1 MSRRIQ
7 GLNSVIEYSKRHFWF
22 VLCLRLTPTY
32 LDDNPKVENFHKND
46 PLLFD
51 EQINDVCL
59 SSEETAMQR
68 MVGKEG
74 STDTMKT
81 L

>member
-1 MSRRIQ
+1 MSRTIQ
-7 GLNSVIEYSKRHFWF
+7 GLDSAIEYSKRHIWF